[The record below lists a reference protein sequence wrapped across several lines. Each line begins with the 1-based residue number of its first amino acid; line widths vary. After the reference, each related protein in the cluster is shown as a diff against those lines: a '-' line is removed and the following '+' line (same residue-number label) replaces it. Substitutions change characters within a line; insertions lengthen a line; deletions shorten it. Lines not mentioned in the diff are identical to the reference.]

1 VREFAKECPYYTA
14 KSFKAV
20 GHAYGEWGR

>member
-1 VREFAKECPYYTA
+1 VREFAKECPYYVA

-20 GHAYGEWGR
+20 GHACGEWGR